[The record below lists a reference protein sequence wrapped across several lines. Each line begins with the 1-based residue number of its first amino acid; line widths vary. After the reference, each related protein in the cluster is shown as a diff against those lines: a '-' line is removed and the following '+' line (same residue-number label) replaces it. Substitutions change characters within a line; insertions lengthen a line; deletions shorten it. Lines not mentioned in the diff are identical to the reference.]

1 MAFNQEKTDL
11 KSLWSFDAIFGA
23 PKRFSNRIHLTSFP
37 FSCRFFVHSEENEIR
52 TEFVWKWQRLAIL
65 RRTVDTQLFDRL
77 PRYQSNYY
85 LIEQREN
92 HLFWCGHVLNVN
104 LLGSSLVPFQPTWNC
119 TRDCC
124 VLSLELFEKSFQ
136 PTTISPRTLN
146 LFITFPTAS
155 QLDYASKGK
164 SWALFRNFP
173 TYSTVGRDF
182 PERRLEF
189 RYEKKAFRCHP
200 LSYRVVA
207 LDMCT
212 HKTYTYDL

>member
-1 MAFNQEKTDL
+1 MLFLGLRSDSPIAFILLLFHSHADSLYTGKETKSEPNLCGNGKDWRYSDGRLILSYSIAFLDIKVIIIWLSKEKITYSGVGTQRQSIGFITRTISAYL
-11 KSLWSFDAIFGA
+11 KLYTG
-23 PKRFSNRIHLTSFP
+23 L
-37 FSCRFFVHSEENEIR
+37 
-52 TEFVWKWQRLAIL
+52 
-65 RRTVDTQLFDRL
+65 
-77 PRYQSNYY
+77 
-85 LIEQREN
+85 
-92 HLFWCGHVLNVN
+92 
-104 LLGSSLVPFQPTWNC
+104 
-119 TRDCC
+119 CC